1 MKQFRKVYDKAFKEK
16 AVQLSYERTNVSEL
30 ARELGVTAPQ
40 LYKWRKEFEEFG
52 EGSFPGKGNLKL
64 SPEQEKIHELEKRL
78 KDAELERDILKKGNR
93 HFFQER
99 SMIYSFIKNNEQ
111 VFPIEKM
118 CKVLQVSSGSYYRWK
133 KQTIT
138 ARQQRKITIKEKI
151 TLIYFESKQ
160 RYGSPRI
167 TLELWSIGYKI
178 SRITVA
184 KYMKQLGLRS
194 KLSKKFKVTTNS
206 NHNYLIVENI
216 LNRGFIV
223 KTPSKA
229 WVSDITYIQTKEGF
243 VYLTTIIDLY
253 DRKIIGWSLSDGM
266 STDETSL
273 KAWKMAVKNRN
284 IEEDLIFHS
293 DRGVQYASKKFVN
306 VLDSYKKITRSMS
319 RKGNCWDNAVA
330 ESFFKSL
337 KTELIYGNK
346 LISKEQMK
354 LEIFEYIEI
363 WYNRKRRH
371 SALNYATIEEF
382 NNQINYK
389 NVA

>member
-1 MKQFRKVYDKAFKEK
+1 MKQVRKIYDKAFKEK
-16 AVQLSYERTNVSEL
+16 AVQLSYDRTNVPEL
-30 ARELGVTAPQ
+30 AIELGVTAPQ

-64 SPEQEKIHELEKRL
+64 TPEQEKIHELEKRL

-99 SMIYSFIKNNEQ
+99 SMIYSFIKSNEQ
-111 VFPIEKM
+111 LFPIEKM

-133 KQTIT
+133 KQAIT
-138 ARQQRKITIKEKI
+138 ARQQLKITIKEQI
-151 TLIYFESKQ
+151 TLIYFAAKQ

-167 TLELWSIGYKI
+167 TLELLSIGYKI

-216 LNRGFIV
+216 LNREFVV
-223 KTPSKA
+223 KMPSKV

-243 VYLTTIIDLY
+243 VYLTTIMDLY

-266 STDETSL
+266 STDETTL
-273 KAWKMAVKNRN
+273 GAWKMAIKNRN
-284 IEEDLIFHS
+284 IEEGLIFHS